1 MSILDAPRSVYTL
14 YRMKT
19 RVAKWGNSL
28 ALRLPKALVETH
40 GLAEGS
46 EVELTEKGDAILLRR
61 AVRRYDLAELL
72 RGVKPGNRHDAV
84 ETGEATGK
92 EAW

>member
-1 MSILDAPRSVYTL
+1 MHMAPCLLSGSRRAWQALPSGNRIIGMPILDAPRSVYTL

-40 GLAEGS
+40 GLEAGRES
-46 EVELTEKGDAILLRR
+46 WRR
-61 AVRRYDLAELL
+61 RS
-72 RGVKPGNRHDAV
+72 PN
-84 ETGEATGK
+84 
-92 EAW
+92 

>member
-19 RVAKWGNSL
+19 HVAKWGNSL

-46 EVELTEKGDAILLRR
+46 EVELTEQGDGILLRR
-61 AVRRYDLAELL
+61 AGKRYKLEDLLK
-72 RGVKPGNRHDAV
+72 GIKPGNRHAAM
-84 ETGEATGK
+84 ETGKAVGK